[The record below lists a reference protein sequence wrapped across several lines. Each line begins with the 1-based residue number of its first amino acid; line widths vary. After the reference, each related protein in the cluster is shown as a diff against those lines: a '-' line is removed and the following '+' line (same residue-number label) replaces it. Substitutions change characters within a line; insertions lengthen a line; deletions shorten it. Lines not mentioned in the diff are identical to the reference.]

1 MLKQTRHNLAT
12 NFTEDILFA
21 ISNGKF
27 LTLRNTSLTLVLHS
41 LTGTKLSMQ
50 CLHREGNCL
59 SPDMIARIENVQAPV
74 AQRCIKS
81 TQWLGYQFNGKSK
94 CSRPV
99 KLLWDTF
106 YRKTFILRK
115 KFHSQH
121 SKRFVPGNDQWIS
134 FYGREKSV
142 QSPTDVSSQY
152 LAMKYQMH
160 PRSIQNTIHL

>member
-59 SPDMIARIENVQAPV
+59 SPDMIVRIAPV

-81 TQWLGYQFNGKSK
+81 TQWLGYQFNRKSR

-99 KLLWDTF
+99 KRL
-106 YRKTFILRK
+106 
-115 KFHSQH
+115 
-121 SKRFVPGNDQWIS
+121 
-134 FYGREKSV
+134 
-142 QSPTDVSSQY
+142 
-152 LAMKYQMH
+152 
-160 PRSIQNTIHL
+160 